1 MARKTEARTE
11 EEQTEARTEEENTSK
26 KDKIPEA
33 VLACIG
39 KKFII
44 NTATNRVSM
53 FGNEVFN
60 VAYEN
65 AVMTHG
71 IKNIRPFVCNKDNV
85 AELNVILKKY
95 QNNILKD

>member
-1 MARKTEARTE
+1 MARKTEVTTAEERTE
-11 EEQTEARTEEENTSK
+11 VATAGENTSK
-26 KDKIPEA
+26 KDKIPEV

-53 FGNEVFN
+53 IGNEIFN

-71 IKNIRPFVCNKDNV
+71 IKNIRPFACNKDNV

-95 QNNILKD
+95 QNNILKN